1 MKLAAFTVG
10 PSSPTTAE
18 LTPNAMKKRV
28 PVTRGQRTVGL
39 NDMSRIELTLN
50 GKAVAADV
58 EDRTLLVNFLRDA
71 QQLTGTHVG
80 CDTSQCG
87 ACTVLV
93 DGRALKS
100 CTLLAV
106 QVSGSKVTTIE
117 GMANGEALHPVQ
129 QAFSECHGL
138 QRGYCTPGMVMAV
151 TDPLRRNLKPTEEQI
166 LHGLEGNICRCT
178 GYINIVKSA
187 KRASELMAA
196 G

>member
-1 MKLAAFTVG
+1 
-10 PSSPTTAE
+10 
-18 LTPNAMKKRV
+18 
-28 PVTRGQRTVGL
+28 L
-39 NDMSRIELTLN
+39 NEQLTLN
-50 GKAVAADV
+50 GKAVSADV

-80 CDTSQCG
+80 CDTTQCG

-106 QVSGSKVTTIE
+106 QVNGAKITTIE

-138 QRGYCTPGMVMAV
+138 QCGYCTPGMVMAV
-151 TDPLRRNLKPTEEQI
+151 TDLLRRNPKPTEEQI

-178 GYINIVKSA
+178 GYVNIVKSV

>member
-1 MKLAAFTVG
+1 
-10 PSSPTTAE
+10 
-18 LTPNAMKKRV
+18 
-28 PVTRGQRTVGL
+28 
-39 NDMSRIELTLN
+39 MSRIELTLN
-50 GKAVAADV
+50 GKAVSADV

-80 CDTSQCG
+80 CDTTQCG

-106 QVSGSKVTTIE
+106 QVSGAKITTIE

-138 QRGYCTPGMVMAV
+138 QCGYCTPGMVMAV
-151 TDPLRRNLKPTEEQI
+151 TDLLRRNPEPTDEQI

-178 GYINIVKSA
+178 GYINIVKSV

>member
-1 MKLAAFTVG
+1 MN
-10 PSSPTTAE
+10 E
-18 LTPNAMKKRV
+18 
-28 PVTRGQRTVGL
+28 Q
-39 NDMSRIELTLN
+39 LTLN
-50 GKAVAADV
+50 GKAVSADV

-80 CDTSQCG
+80 CDTTQCG

-106 QVSGSKVTTIE
+106 QVNGAKITTIE

-138 QRGYCTPGMVMAV
+138 QCGYCTPGMVMAV
-151 TDPLRRNLKPTEEQI
+151 TDLLRRNPKPTEEQI

-178 GYINIVKSA
+178 GYVNIVKSV

>member
-1 MKLAAFTVG
+1 
-10 PSSPTTAE
+10 
-18 LTPNAMKKRV
+18 
-28 PVTRGQRTVGL
+28 
-39 NDMSRIELTLN
+39 MSRIELTLN
-50 GKAVAADV
+50 GKAVSADV

-80 CDTSQCG
+80 CDTTQCG

-93 DGRALKS
+93 DGRSLKS

-106 QVSGSKVTTIE
+106 QVSGAKITTIE

-138 QRGYCTPGMVMAV
+138 QCGYCTPGMVMAV
-151 TDPLRRNLKPTEEQI
+151 TDLLRRNPEPTDEQI

-178 GYINIVKSA
+178 GYINIVKSV

>member
-1 MKLAAFTVG
+1 
-10 PSSPTTAE
+10 
-18 LTPNAMKKRV
+18 
-28 PVTRGQRTVGL
+28 
-39 NDMSRIELTLN
+39 MSRIELTLN
-50 GKAVAADV
+50 GKPVSADV
-58 EDRTLLVNFLRDA
+58 EDRTLLVDFLRNA

-80 CDTSQCG
+80 CDTTQCG

-106 QVSGSKVTTIE
+106 QASGSKVTTIE
-117 GMANGEALHPVQ
+117 GMANGDTLHPVQ

-138 QRGYCTPGMVMAV
+138 QCGYCTPGMVMAV
-151 TDPLRRNLKPTEEQI
+151 TDLLRRHPQPTDEQI

-178 GYINIVKSA
+178 GYVNIVKSV
-187 KRASELMAA
+187 KRAAELMTA

>member
-1 MKLAAFTVG
+1 
-10 PSSPTTAE
+10 
-18 LTPNAMKKRV
+18 
-28 PVTRGQRTVGL
+28 
-39 NDMSRIELTLN
+39 MSRIELTLN
-50 GKAVAADV
+50 GKPVSADV

-80 CDTSQCG
+80 CDTTQCG

-106 QVSGSKVTTIE
+106 QVTGAKITTIE

-138 QRGYCTPGMVMAV
+138 QCGYCTPGMVMAV
-151 TDPLRRNLKPTEEQI
+151 TDLLRRNPKPTDEQI

-178 GYINIVKSA
+178 GYVNIVKSV
-187 KRASELMAA
+187 KRASELMA
-196 G
+196 GR

>member
-1 MKLAAFTVG
+1 
-10 PSSPTTAE
+10 
-18 LTPNAMKKRV
+18 
-28 PVTRGQRTVGL
+28 
-39 NDMSRIELTLN
+39 MSRIELTLN
-50 GKAVAADV
+50 GKAVSADV

-80 CDTSQCG
+80 CDTTQCG

-106 QVSGSKVTTIE
+106 QVSGAKITTIE
-117 GMANGEALHPVQ
+117 GMASGEALHPVQ

-138 QRGYCTPGMVMAV
+138 QCGYCTPGMVMAV
-151 TDPLRRNLKPTEEQI
+151 TDLLRRNPKPTDEQI

-178 GYINIVKSA
+178 GYINIVKSV

>member
-1 MKLAAFTVG
+1 
-10 PSSPTTAE
+10 
-18 LTPNAMKKRV
+18 
-28 PVTRGQRTVGL
+28 
-39 NDMSRIELTLN
+39 MSRIELTLN
-50 GKAVAADV
+50 GKAISADV

-80 CDTSQCG
+80 CDTTQCG

-138 QRGYCTPGMVMAV
+138 QCGYCTPGMVMAV
-151 TDPLRRNLKPTEEQI
+151 TDLLRRNPEPSDEQI

-178 GYINIVKSA
+178 GYINIVKSV
-187 KRASELMAA
+187 KRASELMA
-196 G
+196 GR

>member
-1 MKLAAFTVG
+1 
-10 PSSPTTAE
+10 
-18 LTPNAMKKRV
+18 
-28 PVTRGQRTVGL
+28 
-39 NDMSRIELTLN
+39 MSRIELTLN
-50 GKAVAADV
+50 GKAVSADV

-80 CDTSQCG
+80 CDTTQCG

-106 QVSGSKVTTIE
+106 QVSGAKITTIE

-138 QRGYCTPGMVMAV
+138 QCGYCTPGMVMAV
-151 TDPLRRNLKPTEEQI
+151 TDLLRRYPKPTDEQI

-178 GYINIVKSA
+178 GYVNIVKSV
-187 KRASELMAA
+187 KRASELMA
-196 G
+196 GR

>member
-1 MKLAAFTVG
+1 MQVQLKV
-10 PSSPTTAE
+10 
-18 LTPNAMKKRV
+18 
-28 PVTRGQRTVGL
+28 
-39 NDMSRIELTLN
+39 N
-50 GKAVAADV
+50 GKSVTVDAAPH
-58 EDRTLLVNFLRDA
+58 TLLVQAIREHLHM
-71 QQLTGTHVG
+71 TGTHVG
-80 CDTSQCG
+80 CDTAQCG

-106 QVSGSKVTTIE
+106 QVSGAKITTIE

-138 QRGYCTPGMVMAV
+138 QCGYCTPGMVMAV
-151 TDPLRRNLKPTEEQI
+151 TDLLRRNPKPTDEQI

-178 GYINIVKSA
+178 GYINIVKSV

>member
-1 MKLAAFTVG
+1 
-10 PSSPTTAE
+10 
-18 LTPNAMKKRV
+18 
-28 PVTRGQRTVGL
+28 
-39 NDMSRIELTLN
+39 MSRIELTLN
-50 GKAVAADV
+50 GKAVSADV

-71 QQLTGTHVG
+71 QLLTGTHVG

-106 QVSGSKVTTIE
+106 QVSGAKITTIE
-117 GMANGEALHPVQ
+117 GMARGEALHPVQ

-138 QRGYCTPGMVMAV
+138 QCGYCTPGMVMAV
-151 TDPLRRNLKPTEEQI
+151 TDLLRRNPKPTDEQI

-178 GYINIVKSA
+178 GYINIVKSV

>member
-1 MKLAAFTVG
+1 
-10 PSSPTTAE
+10 
-18 LTPNAMKKRV
+18 
-28 PVTRGQRTVGL
+28 
-39 NDMSRIELTLN
+39 MSRIELTLN
-50 GKAVAADV
+50 GKAVSADV

-106 QVSGSKVTTIE
+106 QVSGAKITTIE
-117 GMANGEALHPVQ
+117 GMASAEALHPVQ

-138 QRGYCTPGMVMAV
+138 QCGYCTPGMVMAV
-151 TDPLRRNLKPTEEQI
+151 TDLLRRHPQPTDEQI

-178 GYINIVKSA
+178 GYINIVKSV

>member
-1 MKLAAFTVG
+1 
-10 PSSPTTAE
+10 
-18 LTPNAMKKRV
+18 
-28 PVTRGQRTVGL
+28 
-39 NDMSRIELTLN
+39 MSRIELTLN
-50 GKAVAADV
+50 GKAVSADV

-80 CDTSQCG
+80 CDTTQCG

-106 QVSGSKVTTIE
+106 QVSGAKITTIE

-138 QRGYCTPGMVMAV
+138 QCGYCTPGMVMAV
-151 TDPLRRNLKPTEEQI
+151 TDLLRRHPQPTDEQI

-178 GYINIVKSA
+178 GYINIVKSV
-187 KRASELMAA
+187 KRASELMA
-196 G
+196 GR

>member
-1 MKLAAFTVG
+1 
-10 PSSPTTAE
+10 
-18 LTPNAMKKRV
+18 
-28 PVTRGQRTVGL
+28 
-39 NDMSRIELTLN
+39 MSRIELTLN
-50 GKAVAADV
+50 GKAVSADV

-80 CDTSQCG
+80 CDTTQCG

-106 QVSGSKVTTIE
+106 QVSGAKITTIE
-117 GMANGEALHPVQ
+117 GMANGEVLHPVQ

-138 QRGYCTPGMVMAV
+138 QCGYCTPGMVMAV
-151 TDPLRRNLKPTEEQI
+151 TDLLRRHPKPTDEQI

-178 GYINIVKSA
+178 GYINIVKSV